1 MDNEFG
7 STFAVMAAKKKSK
20 IALETSLTMK
30 RSGVNPV
37 LDLIKNEKIFLAIL
51 LFGFLSA
58 AIFLNNFQVA
68 MWIGFAFAAYSAIA
82 NDSIQTIGTFIGSNM
97 NRKWYHLWLFI
108 GGIFLITVT
117 ASFLIFD
124 GDVSWQRL
132 APKADGTDLY
142 PHPTSFSYLQIAAPL
157 VLLILTRMKM
167 PVSTTILLLSS
178 FSAKVDGIS
187 KMLMKSLGGYFLA
200 FVIAIIVW
208 ASLNALIKKYFSKR
222 KPRKGWMLFQWLIS
236 GALWAVW
243 IMQDAANIA
252 VYLPRQLSIGEFI
265 GFAGFIFLGLGVLFY
280 QRGDKIQ
287 QVVSKKTKIADVR
300 AATLVDLVYA
310 LIMVYKLLDST
321 IPMSTTWVF
330 LGLLGGR
337 EVAMNFMRNKEGNMH
352 IVQAFKVAGKDAGM
366 ALIGLVISIALAMGI
381 NDDIRKDL
389 FNLLGF

>member
-1 MDNEFG
+1 M
-7 STFAVMAAKKKSK
+7 KK
-20 IALETSLTMK
+20 A
-30 RSGVNPV
+30 GVNPV

-58 AIFLNNFQVA
+58 AIFLNNFYVA

-97 NRKWYHLWLFI
+97 KQKWYHLWLFI

-117 ASFLIFD
+117 ASYLIFD

-132 APKADGTDLY
+132 APKADGRDLY

-157 VLLILTRMKM
+157 VLLILTRLKM

-178 FSAKVDGIS
+178 FSAQVDGIS

-208 ASLNALIKKYFSKR
+208 AALNSLIKKYFSKR
-222 KPRKGWMLFQWLIS
+222 KPRKGWMLFQWIIS

-252 VYLPRQLSIGEFI
+252 VYLPRQLSIWEFV

-280 QRGDKIQ
+280 QRGDRIQ

-352 IVQAFKVAGKDAGM
+352 ILKAFKVAGKDAGM

-381 NDDIRKDL
+381 NDGIRQDL